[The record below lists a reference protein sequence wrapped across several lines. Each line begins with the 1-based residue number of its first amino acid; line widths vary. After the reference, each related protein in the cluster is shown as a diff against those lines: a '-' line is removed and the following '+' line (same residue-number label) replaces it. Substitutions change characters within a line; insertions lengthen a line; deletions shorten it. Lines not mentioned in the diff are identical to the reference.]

1 MDYLDSRRDAVPSS
15 INLLGILTLYSD
27 FPSTHMVK
35 YTLRQLSTPA
45 ASQANIMRLAVLPWC
60 AVLVTVALALVRQN
74 HYTRLEPNAA
84 PHFQCEINSIA
95 PVPAKI
101 VARPFL
107 LLMYC
112 GSWCN
117 ATPNCNSFCVTDVQS
132 TCALFS
138 SIIGREYSGS
148 TSTMTPDIVCYSSAA
163 SVFNI
168 IGRDTVIFTTAASIY
183 STSLMTDHVY
193 HPCQAPNGQTYYTQF
208 TDYPSIRF
216 DFGRGE
222 IVEAIYLMAETFSLT
237 EIRLGN
243 STVNSDNPLISF
255 VESVPKPIQ
264 EFRVPL
270 TQLYKGRYLS
280 FNCLDFS
287 STSGFF
293 GIGEV
298 RVLRPYG

>member
-1 MDYLDSRRDAVPSS
+1 
-15 INLLGILTLYSD
+15 
-27 FPSTHMVK
+27 
-35 YTLRQLSTPA
+35 
-45 ASQANIMRLAVLPWC
+45 MRLAVLPWC

-84 PHFQCEINSIA
+84 PHFQCEVNSSV

-112 GSWCN
+112 GSWCD

-132 TCALFS
+132 VCALFS
-138 SIIGREYSGS
+138 SIIGHEYSGS

-168 IGRDTVIFTTAASIY
+168 IGRDTVITSSGSSPDPVSRMSDHVFHPCLSPDPQTY
-183 STSLMTDHVY
+183 STQIAAT
-193 HPCQAPNGQTYYTQF
+193 PA
-208 TDYPSIRF
+208 IRF
-216 DFGRGE
+216 DFGR
-222 IVEAIYLMAETFSLT
+222 VETVMAIYVTAKIFSLV

-243 STVNSDNPLISF
+243 STVNTDNPLIGY
-255 VESVPKPIQ
+255 VASVPVPNQ

-270 TQLYKGRYLS
+270 TQLYQGRYLS
-280 FNCLDFS
+280 FNSLN
-287 STSGFF
+287 TGTATANIA
-293 GIGEV
+293 IGEV
-298 RVLRPYG
+298 RVLRAYG